1 MPLLRIT
8 GSLDER
14 RTNYGEIGMS
24 KINSR
29 TTMFVTIVLS
39 LAFAATGA
47 GSTFAHEGH
56 ARVAPRAAVHRHPGY
71 AGPVIQDDRFASQ
84 SDGYDGDRYWSG
96 DNCFPTEPGGCD

>member
-39 LAFAATGA
+39 LALAATGA
-47 GSTFAHEGH
+47 GSTTRGMHG
-56 ARVAPRAAVHRHPGY
+56 
-71 AGPVIQDDRFASQ
+71 
-84 SDGYDGDRYWSG
+84 
-96 DNCFPTEPGGCD
+96 